1 MKLIFDERLYTVDEL
16 SELWDVS
23 RRKLVSF
30 IKEGKLTP
38 IDMRPIKGTTYK
50 ISQTEVDRFKEKK
63 LIDFDAE

>member
-16 SELWDVS
+16 SELWGVS

-38 IDMRPIKGTTYK
+38 IDMHPAKGTTYK
-50 ISQTEVDRFKEKK
+50 ISQSEVDRFKERK
-63 LIDFDAE
+63 LIDFDIE

>member
-16 SELWDVS
+16 AELWGVS

-38 IDMRPIKGTTYK
+38 IDMHPIKGTTYK

-63 LIDFDAE
+63 LIDFDTK

>member
-16 SELWDVS
+16 SELWGVS

-38 IDMRPIKGTTYK
+38 IDMHPIKGTTYK

-63 LIDFDAE
+63 LIDFDIK